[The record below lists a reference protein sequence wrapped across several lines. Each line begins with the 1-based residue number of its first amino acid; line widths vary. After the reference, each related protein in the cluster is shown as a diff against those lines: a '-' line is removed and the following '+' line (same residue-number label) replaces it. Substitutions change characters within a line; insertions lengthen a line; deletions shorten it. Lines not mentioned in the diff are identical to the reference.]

1 MVQAG
6 DDYGGG
12 EAFPS
17 LSVCTDGAPMEFVWL
32 AWISSGQGTRVYI
45 YSSQRSPGWEK
56 RADFA
61 GFHAT
66 KPLDA
71 REHVC
76 LAKTER
82 SR

>member
-32 AWISSGQGTRVYI
+32 AWISGGQGTRVYI
-45 YSSQRSPGWEK
+45 YSSQRSPAGRSEQTLP
-56 RADFA
+56 DF
-61 GFHAT
+61 T
-66 KPLDA
+66 QPN
-71 REHVC
+71 
-76 LAKTER
+76 R
-82 SR
+82 STLGSMFV